1 MFESYQENYTAPLR
15 TPGDMFSE
23 SIQKSVTDFAG
34 AVCTPT
40 REA

>member
-1 MFESYQENYTAPLR
+1 MFESYQENYTAPLG

-23 SIQKSVTDFAG
+23 SIQKSVTDFADI
-34 AVCTPT
+34 VCAPT